1 MGEAQNHIFAIVKRS
16 NINFSLLQGYIKSDV
31 EQGYDLSEWLC
42 SRNPFANINGF
53 GTRRLLELL
62 SHFDTFFENARPGK
76 KFDGENHAAV
86 FSVREKHFE
95 GMEYLPSFAW
105 LEVEESDIDPSEKI
119 TGMVSKSDEVKFEEQ
134 CRDMQKIH
142 QGNLSLW
149 SIPKPKPQ
157 KKDEETP

>member
-1 MGEAQNHIFAIVKRS
+1 MALFQK
-16 NINFSLLQGYIKSDV
+16 SLCQY
-31 EQGYDLSEWLC
+31 QWLWYKTP
-42 SRNPFANINGF
+42 SRA
-53 GTRRLLELL
+53 
-62 SHFDTFFENARPGK
+62 SQSKNARPGK